1 MHPYESEIKALLEKP
16 ELEFEFCNGTMDMDM
31 SDTYV
36 WIDNES
42 KLKEL
47 AQVLS
52 KEKVF
57 AVDTE
62 QHSLRSF
69 LGFTALI
76 QVGHIILLQ
85 EVIVF
90 NIHVLMLCVYVL
102 NYRFLQER
110 KIIWWT
116 PLLFMILWEFFAL
129 YLSIPIYAR
138 YFFGM
143 CFIFI

>member
-129 YLSIPIYAR
+129 YLPIPIYAR

>member
-1 MHPYESEIKALLEKP
+1 MHPFESEIKALLENP
-16 ELEFEFCNGTMDMDM
+16 ELEFEFCNGTMSMDM

-36 WIDNES
+36 WIDDES

-76 QVGHIILLQ
+76 QV
-85 EVIVF
+85 
-90 NIHVLMLCVYVL
+90 
-102 NYRFLQER
+102 
-110 KIIWWT
+110 
-116 PLLFMILWEFFAL
+116 
-129 YLSIPIYAR
+129 
-138 YFFGM
+138 
-143 CFIFI
+143 

>member
-1 MHPYESEIKALLEKP
+1 
-16 ELEFEFCNGTMDMDM
+16 MDM

-129 YLSIPIYAR
+129 YLPIPIYAR